1 MASDA
6 ASIRVI
12 PPGAFIDVFPQ
23 LGDALALCLAF
34 LDLCDYA
41 SFLVA
46 RRGAAG
52 ARSVVP
58 WSTVT
63 VTARSD
69 LALAAAVPSE
79 VLSLALLQPRYTL
92 GHAELLHRVLPRMK
106 HLQHLRV
113 VLWSHSHASY
123 ATRTLRLVPPG
134 QLRSLHLRDLTLAA
148 PTGISALAAL
158 LRAAAPGL
166 MELHLEGTN
175 VGHHLAVGLAD
186 ALGRLGAL
194 CRLSLRRSHFRAAED
209 LEALAVGL
217 GGMPWLVALDLSY
230 SHLPLPPRR
239 SLSSLAGALHR
250 SVPRLQILDLAALE
264 SPQPM
269 LVAAAA
275 GCQHLTVL
283 RLVDCDLSSA
293 RHLPALLCGIV
304 SSRGSLRT
312 LALDNN
318 PRLFRET
325 LGAAEEEDRGGRS
338 PIVMLVALLSALV
351 DGLQHLH
358 LDYTGLGESC
368 DALDIAVRHELGHVL
383 CAGRIVTLS
392 LSRNP
397 ALLRTPLRQF
407 LRCFLAA
414 PRYLSELRMHRM
426 LELGHCAGA
435 MPLLRALAFCRPH
448 SLEVLDIGGDCE
460 IGAGPALRHLAMV
473 LRRQA
478 LTLRDLTLLALH
490 LSTEAH
496 CEQLAALLRGL
507 PRLEYLSLRACRWP
521 PTATGAPFEDFVKS
535 ACGGRLTL
543 LTLNWGHRG

>member
-6 ASIRVI
+6 ASIRGI
-12 PPGAFIDVFPQ
+12 PPGAFTDALPE
-23 LGDALALCLAF
+23 LGDALSLCLTF

-41 SFLVA
+41 SFLGV

-79 VLSLALLQPRYTL
+79 VVSLALLQPRDTL
-92 GHAELLHRVLPRMK
+92 GHAELLHGVLPRMK
-106 HLQHLRV
+106 HLQHLCV
-113 VLWSHSHASY
+113 ALWSHSHAGY

-158 LRAAAPGL
+158 LQAAAPVL
-166 MELHLEGTN
+166 MDLHLEGTN
-175 VGHHLAVGLAD
+175 VGHHLAVGLAG
-186 ALGRLGAL
+186 ALGGLGAL

-209 LEALAVGL
+209 LEALAVAL
-217 GGMPWLVALDLSY
+217 VGMPWLVALDLSY
-230 SHLPLPPRR
+230 SQLPLSPQR
-239 SLSSLAGALHR
+239 SLSSLAGALLR
-250 SVPRLQILDLAALE
+250 SVSRLQMLDLAALE
-264 SPQPM
+264 TPQPM
-269 LVAAAA
+269 LVTAAA
-275 GCQHLTVL
+275 GCRHLTVL

-318 PRLFRET
+318 PRLFREA
-325 LGAAEEEDRGGRS
+325 LGAEEEDRGGRS
-338 PIVMLVALLSALV
+338 PIVALVALLTALV
-351 DGLQHLH
+351 DCLQHLH

-368 DALDIAVRHELGHVL
+368 DALDLAVRDELGHVL

-397 ALLRTPLRQF
+397 ALLRTRLRLF

-426 LELGHCAGA
+426 LEFGHVAGS
-435 MPLLRALAFCRPH
+435 MPLLRALTFCRPH
-448 SLEVLDIGGDCE
+448 GLEVLGIGGDCE
-460 IGAGPALRHLAMV
+460 ITAGPALRHLTMA

-478 LTLRDLTLLALH
+478 LALRDLTLLALH
-490 LSTEAH
+490 MSTEAH
-496 CEQLAALLRGL
+496 CEQLTALLRAL
-507 PRLEYLSLRACRWP
+507 PRLEYLRFQACRWP
-521 PTATGAPFEDFVKS
+521 PTVAGAPFEDFVKS